1 MPLEPGRI
9 GQDRQAGR
17 AAGLIG
23 AGVIGWIKI
32 FSYQSLGWRSFLYL
46 CDQAEPA
53 RGDLGPKRGGE
64 AAHRTGIDRIERR
77 ARAPLAAFGDLL
89 RFGGQNFGELVDR
102 KSLVSGMSVS
112 VRVVLGC
119 GCFIKKKN

>member
-32 FSYQSLGWRSFLYL
+32 FSYQSLGWRSFLSL

-64 AAHRTGIDRIERR
+64 AANRTGIDRLARRSEERR
-77 ARAPLAAFGDLL
+77 VGKECVSTCRL
-89 RFGGQNFGELVDR
+89 RW
-102 KSLVSGMSVS
+102 SPST
-112 VRVVLGC
+112 
-119 GCFIKKKN
+119 

>member
-32 FSYQSLGWRSFLYL
+32 FSYQSLGWRSLLYL

-53 RGDLGPKRGGE
+53 RGGLAPKDGGE
-64 AAHRTGIDRIERR
+64 AAQRHRIYSTQRSKEGRRVGEECDGRSRERWR
-77 ARAPLAAFGDLL
+77 RGHT
-89 RFGGQNFGELVDR
+89 
-102 KSLVSGMSVS
+102 
-112 VRVVLGC
+112 
-119 GCFIKKKN
+119 KKKKK